1 MNYLRTL
8 ALAALAAGAISGP
21 AFAQQEGLVNVN
33 VEGNTVQVPIG
44 IAAQVCG
51 IDANVLAQQV
61 TGSEET
67 VCDITQE
74 VAAEHNIGGQHG
86 GGGGGGQ
93 EGLVNVNVEGN
104 TVQVPV
110 GVAAQVCDV
119 DANVLARQFRGTE
132 DIACDIDQ
140 ATAAEH
146 NIGG

>member
-8 ALAALAAGAISGP
+8 AIAALAAGAISGP
-21 AFAQQEGLVNVN
+21 ALAQQEGLVNVN
-33 VEGNTVQVPIG
+33 VEGTTVQVPIG
-44 IAAQVCG
+44 IAAQACG
-51 IDANVLAQQV
+51 IDANVLAQQ
-61 TGSEET
+61 TIGSDET
-67 VCDITQE
+67 ACDLTQE

-93 EGLVNVNVEGN
+93 EGLVNINVEDT

-110 GVAAQVCDV
+110 GVAAQVCNL
-119 DANVLARQFRGTE
+119 DANVLARQFKGTE
-132 DIACDIDQ
+132 DVACEIDQ